1 MTGKNEREE
10 ISLERLMGLKIH
22 PFSYECCSFFFLSF
36 FSEKYLPKFYR
47 RFWKEGIVL
56 SGVKSRLADAI
67 GKHPGWNHLKQITSL
82 TFYFFVTFLD
92 WHGWLWPDLNSE
104 AAEKRWE
111 QVSMDQVYSSGKPR
125 HCSAQY
131 LRMKLGKTGKFAD
144 SSLCKFNTEVFIK
157 IHSEKNYV
165 I

>member
-56 SGVKSRLADAI
+56 SGVKSRLADARQTPRL
-67 GKHPGWNHLKQITSL
+67 KSLETNHEPNVLLFRDIS
-82 TFYFFVTFLD
+82 
-92 WHGWLWPDLNSE
+92 
-104 AAEKRWE
+104 
-111 QVSMDQVYSSGKPR
+111 
-125 HCSAQY
+125 
-131 LRMKLGKTGKFAD
+131 
-144 SSLCKFNTEVFIK
+144 
-157 IHSEKNYV
+157 
-165 I
+165 